1 MQAQIYH
8 RRVLFSDTPNLKPA
22 AQDLNQQNFKSAES
36 FEILQGSG
44 IGHTAVHWCA
54 AKGHLTCLQ
63 WLLQQGADI
72 NCLNAEDSTPLHAAA
87 ANGQEYIVH
96 FLLDQSATKG
106 NDSSGLHC

>member
-1 MQAQIYH
+1 MI
-8 RRVLFSDTPNLKPA
+8 
-22 AQDLNQQNFKSAES
+22 
-36 FEILQGSG
+36 EILQGSG

-87 ANGQEYIVH
+87 ANGQEDIVH